1 MQLRPIWQG
10 VVPAPVQQG
19 WVAAPQAWHRLVMQ
33 RLPVE
38 QVPPPPPAQQA
49 WPTPP
54 QGPQLP
60 VVFEAATRPEQV
72 SVAALHEPLLPVPQH
87 ACPSAPQVP
96 HWLPVAVSMQPMPVW
111 HWLVP
116 PPPAQ
121 QAWPAPPQGPQ
132 VPVVFEAVAR
142 PVQASVAALHEPL
155 LPVPQHACPSAP
167 QVPHWLPVAVSMQL
181 MPVWHWL
188 VPPPPAQQAWPA
200 PPQGPQVPAAPVVRS
215 RPWHA
220 RPDEQV
226 PALPVPQQAWPEPP
240 HDSQIAPASAP

>member
-10 VVPAPVQQG
+10 VAPAPVQQG

-60 VVFEAATRPEQV
+60 VVFETATRPEQV
-72 SVAALHEPLLPVPQH
+72 
-87 ACPSAPQVP
+87 
-96 HWLPVAVSMQPMPVW
+96 
-111 HWLVP
+111 
-116 PPPAQ
+116 
-121 QAWPAPPQGPQ
+121 
-132 VPVVFEAVAR
+132 
-142 PVQASVAALHEPL
+142 SVAALHEPL